1 MTEDRA
7 SEHTPEAFAAWLRAV
22 MERRGYAERG
32 GQGRFAR
39 DAGVSENNLS
49 RILRALGTPDVRTL
63 EPIAVF
69 LNVPLI
75 EVLVRACV
83 LKPSDVAALN
93 HARLDPKPITT
104 ERAAAELGI
113 TSAEG
118 ISAFERTV
126 RGLRATEPSSPE
138 NPQNNRASG

>member
-1 MTEDRA
+1 MTEDRD
-7 SEHTPEAFAAWLRAV
+7 SEHTPQTFAAWLREV

-39 DAGVSENNLS
+39 DAGVSENNIS
-49 RILRALGTPDVRTL
+49 RIMRFKGTPDVRTL
-63 EPIAVF
+63 EPIANF

-83 LKPSDVAALN
+83 LKPSDVEALHN
-93 HARLDPKPITT
+93 ARLDPQPITT

-113 TSAEG
+113 TSPEG
-118 ISAFERTV
+118 VTAFERTV
-126 RGLRATEPSSPE
+126 RGLRATEPPPAE
-138 NPQNNRASG
+138 NHQNDRASG